1 MKPPICI
8 ICKKRFDDMKKGGL
22 IYFKETRADKEW
34 KKRVEEEGLLG
45 HPPYAEWFCED
56 HYQEALKLK
65 DKTKVEAVSILI
77 SKFQ

>member
-8 ICKKRFDDMKKGGL
+8 ICHKRFNDMKKGGL
-22 IYFKETRADKEW
+22 IYFKETIADKEW
-34 KKRVEEEGLLG
+34 KKRVEKEGLIG

-65 DKTKVEAVSILI
+65 EKTKTEALRILRY
-77 SKFQ
+77 KFQ